1 MLIRKGAV
9 MNDKLRF
16 EVFGW
21 IVGTAVMVAWLSM
34 PLWLGS

>member
-1 MLIRKGAV
+1 

-21 IVGTAVMVAWLSM
+21 IVGTAIMLAWLSM
-34 PLWLGS
+34 PLWLVN

>member
-1 MLIRKGAV
+1 MSLGKGAA

-21 IVGTAVMVAWLSM
+21 VFGATIIAAWISM
-34 PLWLGS
+34 PFWLGS